1 MFAQILSFF
10 LLTFSAAAP
19 DAHAEE
25 FKLGVVDYG
34 RAIQYIEEGKKS
46 QSRLDTMYAGEK
58 AKLGQLEAEY
68 NALLTEYQ
76 QKEPVLSTEAKKQY
90 EQRLVDMQATYQQAL
105 YQADW
110 EMQGA
115 YYSAME
121 QLMSGLRITA
131 ELMGKEGNY
140 DLILESSQG
149 MVLFHSG
156 VDMTDALIA
165 RYNKDHPSG
174 TD

>member
-1 MFAQILSFF
+1 MFAQILSLF
-10 LLTFSAAAP
+10 LLTFSAVSP
-19 DAHAEE
+19 EAHAED

-34 RAIQYIEEGKKS
+34 RAIQDIEEGKKA
-46 QSRLDTMYAGEK
+46 QSRLDAMYAGEK
-58 AKLGQLEAEY
+58 AKLEQLEAEY
-68 NALLTEYQ
+68 NALVTEYQ
-76 QKEPVLSTEAKKQY
+76 QKEPVLSAEAKKQY
-90 EQRLVDMQATYQQAL
+90 EQRLYEMQATYQQAL

-121 QLMSGLRITA
+121 QLMTGLRATA
-131 ELMGKEGNY
+131 ELMGKEGGY

-149 MVLFHSG
+149 MVLYHDG

-165 RYNKDHPSG
+165 RYNKDHPAG
-174 TD
+174 AN